1 MKTRRYIHHPTE
13 GARPGAKVLL
23 PGTACL
29 AAVAM
34 CVIGGC
40 GRADQPA
47 PSATAT
53 PASMASGTR
62 PAAPLQEF
70 SDYKLTES
78 DQGVRTWVLG
88 SQSMRRYA
96 DREDVDL
103 VDVHMDFYRAG
114 EHWSV
119 MDADSGR
126 VNQRTRAVHVWGTV
140 DIRTDDGRRLQTA
153 ELFFDNETG
162 RIRNDV
168 ANRFTRGTDILTG
181 NGLDA
186 TPDLEYVEIKRD
198 VKAEVA
204 DPAAAPGEH
213 P

>member
-1 MKTRRYIHHPTE
+1 MKDNRRHSRSRSLPVALACLPAAALLALA
-13 GARPGAKVLL
+13 GCGQADAPAQGGVAVRGVPAARPAGPV
-23 PGTACL
+23 
-29 AAVAM
+29 
-34 CVIGGC
+34 
-40 GRADQPA
+40 
-47 PSATAT
+47 
-53 PASMASGTR
+53 
-62 PAAPLQEF
+62 QEF
-70 SDYKLTES
+70 TDYTLTET
-78 DQGVRTWVLG
+78 DQGVRAWVLG
-88 SQSMRRYA
+88 SQSMRRFA
-96 DREDVDL
+96 DREEVDL

-119 MDADSGR
+119 LEADSGK
-126 VNQRTRAVHVWGTV
+126 VNQRTRAVHVWGAV
-140 DIRTDDGRRLQTA
+140 DITTDDGRRLETP

-198 VKAEVA
+198 VTAEVA
-204 DPAAAPGEH
+204 DPATAPGER

>member
-1 MKTRRYIHHPTE
+1 MNDFRRHSRCRSLPT
-13 GARPGAKVLL
+13 AV
-23 PGTACL
+23 ACL
-29 AAVAM
+29 AAAGFLAF
-34 CVIGGC
+34 GGC
-40 GRADQPA
+40 GQADQPA
-47 PSATAT
+47 QGGVAVRGVPSV
-53 PASMASGTR
+53 R
-62 PAAPLQEF
+62 PEGPVQEF
-70 SDYKLTES
+70 SDYTLTETE
-78 DQGVRTWVLG
+78 QGVRAWVLG

-114 EHWSV
+114 QHWSV
-119 MDADSGR
+119 LDADSGQ
-126 VNQRTRAVHVWGTV
+126 VNQRTRAVHVWGAV
-140 DIRTDDGRRLQTA
+140 DITTDDGRRLQTP

-168 ANRFTRGTDILTG
+168 ANRFTRGTDVVTG

-204 DPAAAPGEH
+204 DPATAAGER

>member
-1 MKTRRYIHHPTE
+1 MKDNRHHSRTRT
-13 GARPGAKVLL
+13 L
-23 PGTACL
+23 L
-29 AAVAM
+29 AAVA
-34 CVIGGC
+34 CLPGAGFLASGGC
-40 GRADQPA
+40 GQADP
-47 PSATAT
+47 PT
-53 PASMASGTR
+53 PGGEAVRGV
-62 PAAPLQEF
+62 PAARSAAPVQEF
-70 SDYKLTES
+70 TDYTLTETE
-78 DQGVRTWVLG
+78 QGVRAWVLG
-88 SQSMRRYA
+88 SQSMRRFA

-103 VDVHMDFYRAG
+103 VDVHMDFFRAG

-119 MDADSGR
+119 LDADSGK

-140 DIRTDDGRRLQTA
+140 DITTDDGRRLQTP

-168 ANRFTRGTDILTG
+168 ANRFTRGTDVLTG

-204 DPAAAPGEH
+204 DPATAPGERR
-213 P
+213 

>member
-1 MKTRRYIHHPTE
+1 MKDNRRHSRSRSLP
-13 GARPGAKVLL
+13 ALL
-23 PGTACL
+23 ACL
-29 AAVAM
+29 PAAALLALA
-34 CVIGGC
+34 GC
-40 GRADQPA
+40 GQADPPA
-47 PSATAT
+47 PGGVAVRGV
-53 PASMASGTR
+53 PAVR
-62 PAAPLQEF
+62 PAGPVQEF
-70 SDYKLTES
+70 TDYTLTET
-78 DQGVRTWVLG
+78 DQGVRAWVLG
-88 SQSMRRYA
+88 SQSMRRFA
-96 DREDVDL
+96 DREEVDL

-119 MDADSGR
+119 LEADSGK
-126 VNQRTRAVHVWGTV
+126 VNQRTRAVHVWGAV
-140 DIRTDDGRRLQTA
+140 DITTDDGRRLETP

-198 VKAEVA
+198 VTAEVA
-204 DPAAAPGEH
+204 DPATAPGER